1 MLPQEEVDA
10 SISTNPETEQKL
22 QLSKHVGYLLANLQR
37 LPEPYAGQESNRLT
51 LAYFTVVGLKILD
64 ALDEASFIEL
74 VPFRATF
81 DDQGQYVMFQ
91 GFRISIHAQTFSNQG
106 SKVFLSSAE
115 EQCD

>member
-64 ALDEASFIEL
+64 ALDEASFIKL

-81 DDQGQYVMFQ
+81 DDQGQYVMVSRLSHFNIRADIFESRQ
-91 GFRISIHAQTFSNQG
+91 QS
-106 SKVFLSSAE
+106 FLE
-115 EQCD
+115 LCGRTM